1 MVEEKTILQAELR
14 SAKEQY
20 ELIAA
25 AQTKVFLYFCF
36 FFSILL
42 FFQSQNEKV
51 SFQMEQELRNLKS
64 KLEQSNALLKA
75 QTGEMENLRRT
86 YAEAQAKN
94 LSVQNEKS
102 EAQVRIETAKYDIA
116 QGQLRL
122 IFWSF
127 KVHI

>member
-1 MVEEKTILQAELR
+1 M
-14 SAKEQY
+14 
-20 ELIAA
+20 
-25 AQTKVFLYFCF
+25 
-36 FFSILL
+36 
-42 FFQSQNEKV
+42 
-51 SFQMEQELRNLKS
+51 KS

-122 IFWSF
+122 IF
-127 KVHI
+127 